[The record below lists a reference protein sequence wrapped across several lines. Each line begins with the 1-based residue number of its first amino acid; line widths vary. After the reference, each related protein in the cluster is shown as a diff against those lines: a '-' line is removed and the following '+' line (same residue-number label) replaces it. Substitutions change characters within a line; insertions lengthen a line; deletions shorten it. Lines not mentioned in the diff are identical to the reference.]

1 MLNFFKRKPQ
11 AEPPPAVEEVVNSSA
26 AEPAAPLADA
36 QESAPQVQPA
46 ADQPAAAETP
56 PPGAPPLI
64 PQPPEEIEKSIPPL
78 EPPPSRPVVP
88 PVKPE
93 RKSGGMLYWLFSPQ
107 TRAGRVLRPLLR
119 WLAAVTGL
127 FALGL
132 LAGYLLLY
140 QPTQKQLDQTVT
152 RLAQATQAVSQ
163 KDTALLSS
171 QTDREQALKAL
182 QTAQAS
188 LKQLSSEND
197 LLVVL
202 AGIQSA
208 RVALVNKDGQTA
220 KSLLDQA
227 QTDLAKAQPYLESQ
241 DKNRAELLPM
251 RLSLAIKELASDPSA
266 AQADLEKFITDL
278 NDLRARLFKK

>member
-1 MLNFFKRKPQ
+1 M
-11 AEPPPAVEEVVNSSA
+11 
-26 AEPAAPLADA
+26 
-36 QESAPQVQPA
+36 
-46 ADQPAAAETP
+46 
-56 PPGAPPLI
+56 
-64 PQPPEEIEKSIPPL
+64 
-78 EPPPSRPVVP
+78 
-88 PVKPE
+88 
-93 RKSGGMLYWLFSPQ
+93 
-107 TRAGRVLRPLLR
+107 LRPLLR